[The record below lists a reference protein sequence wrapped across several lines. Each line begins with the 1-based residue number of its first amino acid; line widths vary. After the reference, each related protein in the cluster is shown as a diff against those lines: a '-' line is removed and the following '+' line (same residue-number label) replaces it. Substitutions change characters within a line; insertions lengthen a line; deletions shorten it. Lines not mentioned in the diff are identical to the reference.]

1 MVSSQSDKKK
11 KSYRG
16 CCFEDVYRI
25 LPMSTEFCRL
35 LRNIVHHFFYIS
47 VSLRSNLIKL
57 TSYESLFNNKHNYT
71 RIWVNLATPV
81 PHSGHVT
88 KHQSQI
94 WDMFA
99 GTGGERRNG
108 RGGFLKTFFYFKK
121 KFKSF
126 FSICEKVFL

>member
-1 MVSSQSDKKK
+1 MPLVSSQSDKKQ

-35 LRNIVHHFFYIS
+35 PWNIVHLFFCIS

-99 GTGGERRNG
+99 GTAGTAG
-108 RGGFLKTFFYFKK
+108 TPFFKL
-121 KFKSF
+121 
-126 FSICEKVFL
+126 FSILKKSLKVFFPYAK

>member
-1 MVSSQSDKKK
+1 MPLVSSQSDKKQ

-35 LRNIVHHFFYIS
+35 PWNIVHLFFCIS

-121 KFKSF
+121 KFKVF
-126 FSICEKVFL
+126 FPYAK